1 MEQALT
7 GSTVIS
13 AIEPD
18 DGTGSDTSDWLNITQ
33 DDIDPRFD
41 SADGDFISTLAA
53 TVFAGG
59 DPYSMLT
66 HNCPVTRRITPD
78 GVVASYRAE
87 VIVNRSPSLAGLYT
101 LSAGEF
107 DVTGPRQ
114 GTRNK
119 SGPLLTEGKKIVE
132 LGWLPISLSV
142 TQEYPILPRLS
153 WRRDNG
159 YLYFD
164 LAEYAAL
171 YLRGIAEVD
180 IWTVLVEH
188 QQGQDFPDSS
198 IPVVAE
204 WGDDNK
210 VNGELLIPGCVQEAF
225 NECPK
230 SIFAGGGAGVGG
242 PDPWTNLLLNPCV
255 PRTCYKDGCTGKI
268 IRCDKMQDER

>member
-1 MEQALT
+1 MADQLT

-13 AIEPD
+13 ATEPG

-33 DDIDPRFD
+33 EAIDPRFD
-41 SADGDFISTLAA
+41 SADSDFISTLTA
-53 TVFAGG
+53 TVFSGG
-59 DPYSMLT
+59 DPYSLFT

-87 VIVNRSPSLAGLYT
+87 VIVNRSPSLDGVYT

-107 DVTGPRQ
+107 EVTGPKKD
-114 GTRNK
+114 TRKK
-119 SGPLLTEGKKIVE
+119 SGPPLLTEGKKVVE

-142 TQEYPILPRLS
+142 TQEYPALPRLS

-171 YLRGIAEVD
+171 YLRGVAEVD

-188 QQGQDFPDSS
+188 QQGQEFPDSS
-198 IPVVAE
+198 IPIVAE
-204 WGDDNK
+204 WGADNK
-210 VNGELLIPGCVQEAF
+210 VDGELLIPGCVKEAF
-225 NECPK
+225 NQCPK
-230 SIFAGGGAGVGG
+230 RLFAASGTGGT
-242 PDPWTNLLLNPCV
+242 DPWTEMLLNPCP
-255 PRTCYKDGCTGKI
+255 PRDCFRDGCTGKI
-268 IRCDKMQDER
+268 DGCVKMKDER

>member
-1 MEQALT
+1 MADQLT

-13 AIEPD
+13 ATEPG

-33 DDIDPRFD
+33 DAVDPRFD
-41 SADGDFISTLAA
+41 SADIDFISTLAG
-53 TVFAGG
+53 TVFSGG
-59 DPYSMLT
+59 DPYSLLT

-107 DVTGPRQ
+107 EVTGPRQ

-119 SGPLLTEGKKIVE
+119 SGPLLTDGKKVVE

-142 TQEYPILPRLS
+142 TQEYPSTPRLS
-153 WRRDNG
+153 WRMDNG
-159 YLYFD
+159 YLYLD
-164 LAEYAAL
+164 IAAYAAL

-188 QQGQDFPDSS
+188 QQGQEFPDRS

-204 WGDDNK
+204 WGADNK
-210 VNGELLIPGCVQEAF
+210 VDGELLIPGCVKEAF
-225 NECPK
+225 SQCPK
-230 SIFAGGGAGVGG
+230 SLFAGGGTGG
-242 PDPWTNLLLNPCV
+242 TDPWTNIILNPSP
-255 PRTCYKDGCTGKI
+255 PRTCFRNGCTGKI
-268 IRCDKMQDER
+268 EKCVVMDDDR